1 MPPDFFNR
9 LPVASGWQYNRR
21 MATFPIEATAR
32 WTIADVELLDREE
45 GKRYE
50 VIEGDL
56 FVSTQPD
63 WHHQETCNNIAVE
76 LTIWTRGSAG
86 GKVLPAPGVIFDEE
100 NAVAPD
106 VVWISAERLAL
117 VLSDDGKLHEAP
129 DLAIEVVSPGTRN
142 ARRDR
147 EAKLRLYSTRGV
159 REYWIVDWQAGSLQ
173 IYRRELAALKLVAT
187 LLPEDELTSPLLP
200 GFKVTIARLLPG

>member
-1 MPPDFFNR
+1 MET
-9 LPVASGWQYNRR
+9 LLTPV
-21 MATFPIEATAR
+21 PAR
-32 WTIADVELLDREE
+32 WTIADVDLFDHEE

-50 VIEGDL
+50 IIEGDL

-76 LTIWTRGSAG
+76 LTIWARKGGG
-86 GKVLPAPGVIFDEE
+86 GKVVPAPGVIFDEE

-106 VVWISAERLAL
+106 VVWVSRERLAQ
-117 VLSDDGKLHEAP
+117 VFGDDGKLHDAP
-129 DLAIEVVSPGTRN
+129 DLAVEVISPGVRN

-173 IYRRELAALKLVAT
+173 VYRRETAALKLMAT
-187 LLPEDELTSPLLP
+187 LLPEDDLTSPLLP
-200 GFKVTIARLLPG
+200 GFAVQVSQFLPQ